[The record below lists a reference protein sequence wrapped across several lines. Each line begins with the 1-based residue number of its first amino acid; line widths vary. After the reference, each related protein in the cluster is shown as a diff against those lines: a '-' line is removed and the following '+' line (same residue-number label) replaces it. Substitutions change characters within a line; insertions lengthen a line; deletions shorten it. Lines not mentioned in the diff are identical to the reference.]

1 MDKDKNS
8 PAPSALTLDGRW
20 ALNVIA
26 VQDIGRG
33 RRWKVT
39 GCYLARVARAGL
51 SEEVTFEL
59 CPGQRWNLSWDQ
71 SLGRAVL
78 GRGNRRP
85 KGPERECVVLLE
97 LLETCVPKGIGWE

>member
-1 MDKDKNS
+1 M
-8 PAPSALTLDGRW
+8 
-20 ALNVIA
+20 
-26 VQDIGRG
+26 
-33 RRWKVT
+33 T
-39 GCYLARVARAGL
+39 GCCLARAGL

-97 LLETCVPKGIGWE
+97 LLETCAQRNRLGMIFVLSWEGIGKDLAFYSK